1 MTKQDLS
8 CVNNFFSWPVDV
20 WGFVTE
26 FSLILC
32 VFGMVHRIKVKG
44 TEEYGLWREGGSLN
58 LPVMGPIHL
67 WFGFSGKTQMAL
79 PHRAVADTG
88 RALSTSTWRGTGA
101 QPMSGLRTH
110 KRFGQIRP
118 CDSFQLRGYLIPT
131 CFYHIL
137 AVFIFSPTP
146 CLPFWNSNFL

>member
-1 MTKQDLS
+1 MGKLEGGQVTKQDLS

-88 RALSTSTWRGTGA
+88 RALAQAPGAGQVPSQCQVSVLIRGLDKFVPVTL
-101 QPMSGLRTH
+101 S
-110 KRFGQIRP
+110 
-118 CDSFQLRGYLIPT
+118 S
-131 CFYHIL
+131 
-137 AVFIFSPTP
+137 
-146 CLPFWNSNFL
+146 